1 VPRAAES
8 DEGPEEITR
17 DTIKRLTKLFYYS
30 KAGEAASVQDSR
42 YMLMSPGF
50 DAATTPGNRATYI
63 RTQCDVL

>member
-30 KAGEAASVQDSR
+30 KAGEAACIQDSR
-42 YMLMSPGF
+42 YLLMSHVDF
-50 DAATTPGNRATYI
+50 
-63 RTQCDVL
+63 VLQQRLGTAQNA